1 MTKPSARQGEDAPAR
16 EYTPEELVAIKAA
29 TSWINLLSRTLKTC
43 RLYDGANPTVARFRD
58 ELGASIGHL
67 TEQHGALTYKI
78 TADDLRFDDVSMYPA
93 KSRDD
98 SLALPL
104 FRDGIHAITFHPGV
118 ERRETDALVDALLKV
133 SGQNEDDDD
142 LVTLLWEAH
151 LNHIEMDYIP
161 AEGDLGVNMGGE
173 GAASPVPWPGGG
185 NGTEAGA
192 DESSEDEGEG
202 HQAGRSDDWSIGDLT
217 AEVEAS
223 FIDLEKSMSN
233 ATQEFCAQYEAEHA
247 GSLVESAVAIAEAC
261 LAVPL
266 QPSDRDELA
275 RFVPRALRQSVTDGE
290 WKLAGETLA
299 VLNRC
304 GSKEWSAE
312 TFSQELMQP
321 VSITAMV
328 GKLDQQDTRQV
339 QEFLAFA
346 GVLGDPT
353 IDLINLVLGESKV
366 RRTRRLLA
374 EAITERLAPG
384 LADPRWYVVRNIIH
398 ILGWIGGPQIIGL
411 LQTAS
416 RHPEPKVR
424 MEVVAALSQLELK
437 VARPLLIKMLENADS
452 RLFSLILHQLASRR
466 DGATARLL
474 IGYLQDPKFDQRP
487 IEEKRAIYSA
497 LSGAGGDEVLP
508 DLEAELLRGNWF
520 TGPQEDHR
528 HAIARCIAR
537 IGTPAAKAMLERGAR
552 SKRGAVRKACEEA
565 MTHGHATEEQ
575 PPAAPPTGEAA
586 EAAEAAGTAEAA
598 ETAEPAEAAEA
609 GETPEEGGEIGEAE
623 EEHDV

>member
-1 MTKPSARQGEDAPAR
+1 MAKPSARQGEDAPVR
-16 EYTPEELVAIKAA
+16 EHTAEELVAIKAA

-43 RLYDGANPTVARFRD
+43 RLYDGGNPTVARFRD

-78 TADDLRFDDVSMYPA
+78 TADDLLFDDVSMYPA

-98 SLALPL
+98 NLALP
-104 FRDGIHAITFHPGV
+104 FYRDGIHAITFHPGV
-118 ERRETDALVDALLKV
+118 ERRETDAVVDALLKV
-133 SGQNEDDDD
+133 TGQNEGDDD
-142 LVTLLWEAH
+142 LVTLLWEAS
-151 LNHIEMDYIP
+151 LSHIEMDYVP
-161 AEGDLGVNMGGE
+161 AEGDLGVSMGAE
-173 GAASPVPWPGGG
+173 AASPVPWPSGSAAEPEGG
-185 NGTEAGA
+185 A
-192 DESSEDEGEG
+192 EGEQG
-202 HQAGRSDDWSIGDLT
+202 GATLMPTDGQQASRSDDWSTGDLT

-223 FIDLEKSMSN
+223 FIELETSMAN
-233 ATQEFCAQYEAEHA
+233 AAQDFCGQYEAEHA
-247 GSLVESAVAIAEAC
+247 GSLVESAVAIADAC
-261 LAVPL
+261 LAAPL
-266 QPSDRDELA
+266 QASDRDELA
-275 RFVPRALRQSVTDGE
+275 RFLPRALRQSVTDGE
-290 WKLAGETLA
+290 WRLAGVTLA

-304 GSKEWSAE
+304 GSKEWSTE

-328 GKLDQQDTRQV
+328 ERLDQQDSQHVR
-339 QEFLAFA
+339 EFVEFA
-346 GVLGDPT
+346 SGLGEPT
-353 IDLINLVLGESKV
+353 VDLLNLVLGESKV

-374 EAITERLAPG
+374 EAITERCRSNPERLAPW

-411 LQTAS
+411 LQTAA
-416 RHPEPKVR
+416 RHNEPKVR
-424 MEVVAALSQLELK
+424 MEVVAALSQLDLK

-474 IGYLQDPKFDQRP
+474 IGYLQDPKFDQHP

-508 DLEAELLRGNWF
+508 DLEAELLKGNWF
-520 TGPQEDHR
+520 TRTQEDHR
-528 HAIARCIAR
+528 QAIARCVAR
-537 IGTPAAKAMLERGAR
+537 IGTAAAKAILERGAQ

-565 MTHGHATEEQ
+565 MAASHAPDEQ
-575 PPAAPPTGEAA
+575 PPTATPAAPTAVAPEGAEGA
-586 EAAEAAGTAEAA
+586 EAAEAN
-598 ETAEPAEAAEA
+598 AEP
-609 GETPEEGGEIGEAE
+609 E